1 MNIPE
6 IKAIIELFETSS
18 LSQLKFENKDLKI
31 ELTQGGLTA
40 QVGAAGEPAPKA
52 SKPLTPN
59 PPQPISKGIPVKAPL
74 PGVFYRS
81 EAPGAKPFVEVGQ
94 KVSKGETLCLIEAM
108 KVMNEIPSPLTGT
121 VVAIL
126 PENGEL
132 VSFEQALVEIEA
144 EDV

>member
-6 IKAIIELFETSS
+6 IKAIIDLFETSS
-18 LSQLKFENKDLKI
+18 LSQLKIENKDLKI

-40 QVGAAGEPAPKA
+40 QVGAAGEPAPE
-52 SKPLTPN
+52 SGKPLPTN
-59 PPQPISKGIPVKAPL
+59 PPQPIPQGIPVKAPL

>member
-18 LSQLKFENKDLKI
+18 LSQLKIENKDLKI

-59 PPQPISKGIPVKAPL
+59 PPQPISKGVPVKAPL

-94 KVSKGETLCLIEAM
+94 KVSKGSPLCLLFDLPRQRA
-108 KVMNEIPSPLTGT
+108 SPPGPRYDKKPRAKALLQ
-121 VVAIL
+121 VL
-126 PENGEL
+126 PWK
-132 VSFEQALVEIEA
+132 
-144 EDV
+144 